1 MTSQRPPESESNQ
14 ESITITQK
22 IFSAIKQPRNQI
34 IALATLS
41 TMGVM
46 GYLGGKWILTQF
58 IPDRLEIEL
67 EKLLARDVNI
77 GEVNNFSFFHQ
88 LVVNDIKIAPTI
100 DDPSFI
106 NISAA
111 KIDLDLWS
119 LIFRQRLPINIIADD
134 VEGYAQLDTLIPPSE
149 EEKPLPNSFLLPS
162 LPITAEVNLR
172 LQDTLIKVTPNAET
186 QPVELD
192 SKGKLQL
199 IYDQDKQPLTY
210 NIETRLNQTSGF
222 ITLEGKTLLSNTE
235 SENKLDIRNLYL
247 PEITGLIPQLPLNI
261 QEGRVN
267 ANLKTQTASL
277 PEYLASDIRG
287 NIAIEDVKGKVIPSL
302 ISREETFV
310 NLPLMAKEFTAVTQ
324 LTITDSQSLII
335 DEARLNWGEIKA
347 SAKGG
352 VSLNNGYNLSA
363 SVNPFQLSKLFPLL
377 NIKSNLV
384 LDGLTAT
391 NVIVTGDINNPQIKG
406 NLRIKDGLVD
416 KVAIDTIDTQ
426 FTANL
431 DTVNVNAVKIKP
443 QAGGEI
449 VSQGILNINLSPTIF
464 EGKAFSVGKI
474 PLNFQFTANLLPTAI
489 LEKYNISPLGI
500 NLGNL
505 SARGNLTGD
514 LDNPLGKVAFS
525 LPNIEGDSL
534 DNVSV
539 EGELLVNANQVEII
553 NTALI
558 TDNSQLNINGNGNWR
573 NDNWLVNVT
582 GNNFYLTPFVNQ
594 LCQNLT
600 VCVDSPIN
608 TNLPLDVASLDVNL
622 QGNFSNLNLA
632 NIDGK
637 GDIQLVV
644 NNQGN
649 LNLNTQLSNGDL
661 QIRGNGNQLS
671 LNSLLPSLSNS
682 VKLVRGDFQLSTNV
696 DDLLTANLNNFDN
709 LPSSL
714 NISADSQLIID
725 DGLVGAI
732 AEGTAT
738 LHASLDSSKTNINL
752 NVSQLPLNNIINNL
766 PAEITSS
773 QIRINLATTEL
784 YQLTQQPFN
793 SETITTLDSLTVNAD
808 IKGEFAGGLLSTEA
822 LIKDGILSLS
832 GEAENII
839 LSQLLPNLNNINLNN
854 IQAKNI
860 GGNFQLDASVSKL
873 IAVGKNYLNNQN
885 ISLASL
891 PSLDIKGNGRLNI
904 AGGEVKISGS
914 VRGNQWQSNID
925 TQSINIQE
933 IASQISLPF
942 LENNDSFNLASLGN
956 LNTSINLG
964 GNITDLSF
972 NNLSLPITIQPTNI
986 NIGENLLTLAGK
998 FVLVNP
1004 FTQPD
1009 INNLQL
1015 RVTTEADLA
1024 TFPLNSLLASLDE
1037 NSNSKGINY
1046 LPSEVNLNGIAKF
1059 NGVITA
1065 NNVLT
1070 NPLAFNLTGDLSLNE
1085 FAFNQ
1090 IVFESPL
1097 AGKVNV
1103 NPSEKITI
1111 NLTGKEDII
1120 ATSLIRKDLTL
1131 PNQVTIPFTPSSIT
1145 INQQDNFF
1153 LEGNLAENNQF
1164 MATVKNLSLESLALQ
1179 PVANYGI
1186 KGKLKGDFNTQLTLN
1201 LNDFTAE
1208 GNIAINNPA
1217 IGVVEGKE
1225 IKADFNYQN
1234 NIAQLNQGRLSFAN
1248 TEYDLSG
1255 KVNLVTQEIEGKV
1268 NLQGEME
1275 DIFSTLRITDVASVS
1290 ALWQQLQNQD
1300 TFSSANNI
1308 PSQSLGNS
1316 DDSIKTQVNLL
1327 TQVDKQIQALARKV
1341 ESGSIPNDLDIRGK
1355 YQGEILVAGKLTNP
1369 EIQLDFEGN
1378 KWQWLPQQNYPVIL
1392 DSLGLVMKQTQ
1403 AIPIPK
1409 LAINANFANNNLT
1422 LKPFLLNIGGGE
1434 IAFAGNLSLDSQE
1447 GEFKVANFPVDFIT
1461 DIIPSPL
1468 DVDGLINVNGKI
1480 TGNLLNP
1487 SIVGNF
1493 ALNNATVEGS
1503 ILASQILADFEYQD
1517 HTLNVESS
1525 QPEYLQFKAILP
1537 YYPLMELD
1545 KPAFI
1550 SLNLRPESRSLVKGL
1565 TQGKIDLVDG
1575 NFQGNLE
1582 ITTASLNQLLNN
1594 FNLEDIAVKGNLN
1607 FENTHVKTA
1616 FINESIF
1623 LTGNLN
1629 LQENRVINADNLLAK
1644 VNQTEV
1650 NINGNLPV
1658 FKDNK
1663 NKEDNLIV
1671 NIPQQ
1676 SLNLEGLYSG
1686 NINANIEIN
1695 GTAFYPQIG
1704 GYLALN
1710 NGNFTIPSQE
1720 RLASFNNR
1728 NNSNLI
1734 TTNWLNNNPSNNN
1747 SIIQPNLDNFQLK
1760 LVNSQLAQWGLYR
1773 FLFEGDMAINGSP
1786 FDVENLRANGTV
1798 NIRRGQIYI
1807 GGANPL
1813 PNAVSGFS
1821 FGDTTFFLSPTNRN
1835 QIVFDPNDSILNPRI
1850 DIEVQANIVD
1860 YSRQLPVTGTN
1871 EISEPIVRGG
1881 RGDNI
1886 QVTMNIDG
1894 ELGQLLPV
1902 LSNQVNQF
1910 CYLPVS
1916 EKVIGDEAMS
1926 AERLNQVTR
1935 CVNISALN
1943 QEGANFNLLNSPIVS
1958 LSSIPS
1964 RSEGELIN
1972 LIVGGQLIE
1981 IATQL
1986 QNLSGEQLFENG
1998 LVQFFLVPIANNV
2011 SFGVN
2016 ERVSTWGK
2024 PLGMKDLRIF
2034 PLIEGVYEVQDK
2046 SSVSVSYDYIYGEFK
2061 VRYQM
2066 QF

>member
-1 MTSQRPPESESNQ
+1 MTSQRPPESDSNQ
-14 ESITITQK
+14 EPTTITQK
-22 IFSAIKQPRNQI
+22 VFSVIKQPRNQI

-41 TMGVM
+41 TMGVI
-46 GYLGGKWILTQF
+46 GYFGGKWVLTQF
-58 IPDRLEIEL
+58 IPDRLETEL
-67 EKLLARDVNI
+67 EKQLARDVNI
-77 GEVNNFSFFHQ
+77 GEINNFSFFHQ

-100 DDPSFI
+100 NDPSFI

-119 LIFRQRLPINIIADD
+119 LIFRQRLPIHIIADD

-162 LPITAEVNLR
+162 LPITVEVNLR
-172 LQDTLIKVTPNAET
+172 LQDTVIKVTPNGQT
-186 QPVELD
+186 QPVELN
-192 SKGKLQL
+192 SRGKLQL
-199 IYDQDKQPLTY
+199 IYDQETQPLTY
-210 NIETRLNQTSGF
+210 NIETRLNNSSGL
-222 ITLEGKTLLSNTE
+222 ITIKGKTLLSNTQ

-247 PEITGLIPQLPLNI
+247 PEVTGLIPQLPLNL

-277 PEYLASDIRG
+277 PEYLTSDIQG
-287 NIAIEDVKGKVIPSL
+287 NIKIEDVRGKVIPSL
-302 ISREETFV
+302 ISKEETFV
-310 NLPLMAKEFTAVTQ
+310 NLPLMAKEFTANTQ
-324 LTITDSQSLII
+324 LIITDSQTLII
-335 DEARLNWGEIKA
+335 DKARLNWEEIKA
-347 SAKGG
+347 VAQGE
-352 VSLNNGYNLSA
+352 VNLNNGYNLSA
-363 SVNPFQLSKLFPLL
+363 SINPLQLSKLFPLL

-391 NVIVTGDINNPQIKG
+391 NVTVTGDIDNPQVKG
-406 NLRIKDGLVD
+406 NLSIKNGLVD
-416 KVAIDTIDTQ
+416 KVAIDTIDTE

-431 DTVNVNAVKIKP
+431 DTLNVNAVKIQP

-449 VSQGILNINLSPTIF
+449 VSQGLLNINLRPTIF

-505 SARGNLTGD
+505 SARGNLTGN

-534 DNVSV
+534 NNVSV
-539 EGELLVNANQVEII
+539 EGELLVNANQVEIV

-558 TDNSQLNINGNGNWR
+558 TDNSQLNVNGNGNWR
-573 NDNWLVNVT
+573 NDTWLVNVT

-594 LCQNLT
+594 LCRNLT
-600 VCVDSPIN
+600 ACVDSPIN
-608 TNLPLDVASLDVNL
+608 TNFPLDVASLDVNL
-622 QGNFSNLNLA
+622 QGNLSNWNLN
-632 NIDGK
+632 NIDGR

-649 LNLNTQLSNGDL
+649 LNLDTRLSNGDL
-661 QIRGNGNQLS
+661 QITGNGNDVAF
-671 LNSLLPSLSNS
+671 NPLLPSLSNN
-682 VKLVRGDFQLSTNV
+682 VKLVGGDFQLSTNV
-696 DDLLTANLNNFDN
+696 DELLTASLNNFDN

-714 NISADSQLIID
+714 NLNADTQLMID
-725 DGLVGAI
+725 DGVVLANSVVN
-732 AEGTAT
+732 ENQTT
-738 LHASLDSSKTNINL
+738 INL
-752 NVSQLPLNNIINNL
+752 DVSQLPLNNIINNL
-766 PAEITSS
+766 PAQTQITSS
-773 QIRINLATTEL
+773 QIRINLATAEL
-784 YQLTQQPFN
+784 FQLTQQPFN
-793 SETITTLDSLTVNAD
+793 SDTITTLDSLTVNANVR
-808 IKGEFAGGLLSTEA
+808 GEFAGGKLSTEA
-822 LIKDGILSLS
+822 LVKNGILSLS
-832 GEAENII
+832 GETENIV
-839 LSQLLPNLNNINLNN
+839 LSQLLPNLNNIQAEN
-854 IQAKNI
+854 IR
-860 GGNFQLDASVSKL
+860 GNFQLNSQVSEL
-873 IAVGKNYLNNQN
+873 VTVGKNYLNNQS

-891 PSLDIKGNGRLNI
+891 PSLNINGNGRLNI
-904 AGGEVKISGS
+904 AGGEVAISGNL
-914 VRGNQWQSNID
+914 RKNQWQTNIN
-925 TQSINIQE
+925 TQNVNIEE
-933 IASQISLPF
+933 ITSQISLPF
-942 LENNDSFNLASLGN
+942 LENNNSFSLASLGN

-964 GNITDLSF
+964 GNLADLSF
-972 NNLSLPITIQPTNI
+972 DNLSLPITIQPTNI
-986 NIGENLLTLAGK
+986 NIGDNLVTLAGN
-998 FVLVNP
+998 FLLINP

-1009 INNLQL
+1009 INNLRLQI
-1015 RVTTEADLA
+1015 TTEADLA
-1024 TFPLNSLLASLDE
+1024 TLPLNSLLASLDE
-1037 NSNSKGINY
+1037 NRNKGINY

-1059 NGVITA
+1059 NGIITA

-1070 NPLAFNLTGDLSLNE
+1070 NPLGFNLTGDLSLNN

-1090 IVFESPL
+1090 IAFESSL

-1103 NPSEKITI
+1103 NPSEKIAV
-1111 NLTGKEDII
+1111 NLKGKEDII
-1120 ATSLIRKDLTL
+1120 AANLIRQDLTL
-1131 PNQVTIPFTPSSIT
+1131 PNQTTIPFTPSFIT

-1164 MATVKNLSLESLALQ
+1164 TATVKNLSLENLALQ

-1186 KGKLKGDFNTQLTLN
+1186 KGKLRGDFNTQLTLN
-1201 LNDFTAE
+1201 LNNFTAE
-1208 GNIAINNPA
+1208 GNITINNPA

-1234 NIAQLNQGRLSFAN
+1234 NIAQLNQGRLLFAN
-1248 TEYDLSG
+1248 TQYDLSG
-1255 KVNLVTQEIEGKV
+1255 KLNLVTQEIEGKV
-1268 NLQGEME
+1268 NLQGQME

-1300 TFSSANNI
+1300 TFSSAENI

-1341 ESGSIPNDLDIRGK
+1341 ESGGIPNDLDIRGK
-1355 YQGEILVAGKLTNP
+1355 YQGEILIAGELTNP
-1369 EIQLDFEGN
+1369 DIQLDFEGN
-1378 KWQWLPQQNYPVIL
+1378 QWQWLPQQNYPVIL

-1403 AIPIPK
+1403 AIAIPK
-1409 LAINANFANNNLT
+1409 LAINANFVNNNLT
-1422 LKPFLLNIGGGE
+1422 LKPFLLNIGGSE
-1434 IAFAGNLSLDSQE
+1434 VSFAGNLSLDSQE
-1447 GEFKVANFPVDFIT
+1447 GEFKIANLPVDFIT

-1468 DVDGLINVNGKI
+1468 DVDGLINVSGKI
-1480 TGNLLNP
+1480 AGNLLNP
-1487 SIVGNF
+1487 SIIGNF
-1493 ALNNATVEGS
+1493 ALNNAAVEGS
-1503 ILASQILADFEYQD
+1503 ILANQILADFQYQNY
-1517 HTLNVESS
+1517 TLNVESS

-1550 SLNLRPESRSLVKGL
+1550 SLNLRPESRGLVKGL

-1575 NFQGNLE
+1575 DFQGNLE
-1582 ITTASLNQLLNN
+1582 ITTASLNQLVNN
-1594 FNLEDIAVKGNLN
+1594 FNFENIAVKGNLN
-1607 FENTHVKTA
+1607 FENAQIKTSL
-1616 FINESIF
+1616 IDESIF
-1623 LTGNLN
+1623 LTGNIN

-1658 FKDNK
+1658 FNS
-1663 NKEDNLIV
+1663 NNIQSDNLTV

-1686 NINANIEIN
+1686 NIDANIEIN
-1695 GTAFYPQIG
+1695 GTAFYPQIA

-1720 RLASFNNR
+1720 RLSSFNNN
-1728 NNSNLI
+1728 NNSGLI
-1734 TTNWLNNNPSNNN
+1734 VSNWLNNNPSSNGSNG
-1747 SIIQPNLDNFQLK
+1747 IIQPNLDNFQLK
-1760 LVNSQLAQWGLYR
+1760 LVNSQLAQWGFYR
-1773 FLFEGDMAINGSP
+1773 FLFEGDVEVNGNP
-1786 FDVENLRANGTV
+1786 LNFENLRANGVV
-1798 NIRRGQIYI
+1798 NVRRGNIYI

-1813 PNAVSGFS
+1813 PDAVSGVG
-1821 FGDTTFFLSPTNRN
+1821 FGDTTFFLSRTNENR
-1835 QIVFDPNDSILNPRI
+1835 IVFDPNDSILNPSI
-1850 DIEVQANIVD
+1850 DIEVQADIVD
-1860 YSRQLPVTGTN
+1860 YSRQLPVTGSN
-1871 EISEPIVRGG
+1871 EIAEPIVRGG

-1886 QVTMNIDG
+1886 QVVLNIDG
-1894 ELGQLLPV
+1894 GLGQLLPV
-1902 LSNQVNQF
+1902 LSSQVNQF
-1910 CYLPVS
+1910 CYLPTS
-1916 EKVIGDEAMS
+1916 ETIIGDKIS
-1926 AERLNQVTR
+1926 SERLKEVET
-1935 CVNISALN
+1935 CVNLAVLN
-1943 QEGANFNLLNSPIVS
+1943 QQGANFNLFNSPIVS
-1958 LSSIPS
+1958 LSSTPN

-1972 LIVGGQLIE
+1972 LIVGGQLIN
-1981 IATQL
+1981 IADQL

-1998 LVQFFLVPIANNV
+1998 LIQFFLVPIANNL
-2011 SFGVN
+2011 SFVVN

-2034 PLIEGVYEVQDK
+2034 PLVEGVYEVQDK

>member
-1 MTSQRPPESESNQ
+1 MTSQRPPESDSNQ
-14 ESITITQK
+14 ESTTITQK
-22 IFSAIKQPRNQI
+22 VFSVIKQPRTQM
-34 IALATLS
+34 IALATLG
-41 TMGVM
+41 TMGVI
-46 GYLGGKWILTQF
+46 GYFGGKWVLTQF
-58 IPDRLEIEL
+58 IPDRLETEL
-67 EKLLARDVNI
+67 EKQLARDVNI
-77 GEVNNFSFFHQ
+77 GEINNFSFFHQ

-100 DDPSFI
+100 NDPSFI

-119 LIFRQRLPINIIADD
+119 LILRQRLPIHIIADD

-149 EEKPLPNSFLLPS
+149 EEKPLPNSFLLPT

-172 LQDTLIKVTPNAET
+172 LQDTVIKVTPNAET

-192 SKGKLQL
+192 SRGKLQL
-199 IYDQDKQPLTY
+199 IYDQETQPLTY
-210 NIETRLNQTSGF
+210 NIETRLNNSSGL
-222 ITLEGKTLLSNTE
+222 ITIKGKTLLSNTQ

-247 PEITGLIPQLPLNI
+247 PEVTGLIPQLPLNL

-277 PEYLASDIRG
+277 PEYLTSDIQG
-287 NIAIEDVKGKVIPSL
+287 NVKIEDVRGKVIPSL
-302 ISREETFV
+302 ISKEETFV
-310 NLPLMAKEFTAVTQ
+310 NLPLMAKEFTANTQ
-324 LTITDSQSLII
+324 LTITDSQTLII
-335 DEARLNWGEIKA
+335 DKARLNWEEIKA
-347 SAKGG
+347 VAQGE
-352 VSLNNGYNLSA
+352 VNLNNGYNLSA
-363 SVNPFQLSKLFPLL
+363 SINPLQLSKLFPLL

-391 NVIVTGDINNPQIKG
+391 NVTVTGDIDNPQVKGYLNIK
-406 NLRIKDGLVD
+406 NGLVD
-416 KVAIDTIDTQ
+416 KVVIDTIDTE

-431 DTVNVNAVKIKP
+431 DTLNVNAVKIQP

-449 VSQGILNINLSPTIF
+449 VSQGSLNINLRPTIF
-464 EGKAFSVGKI
+464 EGKAFSLGKI

-505 SARGNLTGD
+505 SAKGNLTGN
-514 LDNPLGKVAFS
+514 LDNPLGKLAFF

-539 EGELLVNANQVEII
+539 KGELLVNANQVEII

-558 TDNSQLNINGNGNWR
+558 TDNSQLNVNGNGNWR
-573 NDNWLVNVT
+573 KDNWLVNVT

-600 VCVDSPIN
+600 ACVNSPIN
-608 TNLPLDVASLDVNL
+608 TNLPLDVVNLDVNL
-622 QGNFSNLNLA
+622 QGNFSNLNPN
-632 NIDGK
+632 NINGR
-637 GDIQLVV
+637 GNIQLVV

-649 LNLNTQLSNGDL
+649 LNLDTRLSNGDL
-661 QIRGNGNQLS
+661 QITGNGNDVAF
-671 LNSLLPSLSNS
+671 NPLLPSLSNN
-682 VKLVRGDFQLSTNV
+682 VKLVRGDFQLSTNI
-696 DDLLTANLNNFDN
+696 DELLTANQNNFN
-709 LPSSL
+709 KLASGL
-714 NISADSQLIID
+714 NINADTQLIID
-725 DGLVGAI
+725 DGVVLANSVVN
-732 AEGTAT
+732 ENQT
-738 LHASLDSSKTNINL
+738 KINL
-752 NVSQLPLNNIINNL
+752 DVSQLPLNNIINNL
-766 PAEITSS
+766 PAQITSS
-773 QIRINLATTEL
+773 QIRINLATAEL
-784 YQLTQQPFN
+784 FQLTQQSFN
-793 SETITTLDSLTVNAD
+793 SDTITTLDSLTVNAD
-808 IKGEFAGGLLSTEA
+808 VRGEFAGGRLSTEA
-822 LIKDGILSLS
+822 IVKDGILSLS
-832 GEAENII
+832 GETENIV
-839 LSQLLPNLNNINLNN
+839 LSQLLPNLNNIQAEN
-854 IQAKNI
+854 IR
-860 GGNFQLDASVSKL
+860 GNFQLNSQVSEL
-873 IAVGKNYLNNQN
+873 ITFGKNYLNNQT
-885 ISLASL
+885 ISLTSL
-891 PSLDIKGNGRLNI
+891 PSLDIRGNGILDI
-904 AGGEVKISGS
+904 AGGEVKISGNL
-914 VRGNQWQSNID
+914 RGNQWQTNIN
-925 TQSINIQE
+925 TQNLNIEE
-933 IASQISLPF
+933 ITSQISLPF
-942 LENNDSFNLASLGN
+942 LENNNSFSLASLGN

-964 GNITDLSF
+964 GNLADLSF
-972 NNLSLPITIQPTNI
+972 DNLSLPITIQPTNI
-986 NIGENLLTLAGK
+986 NIGDNLVTLAGN
-998 FVLVNP
+998 FLLINP

-1015 RVTTEADLA
+1015 QLTTEADLA
-1024 TFPLNSLLASLDE
+1024 TLPLNSLLTSLDN
-1037 NSNSKGINY
+1037 NSQGIKY
-1046 LPSEVNLNGIAKF
+1046 IPSEVNLNGIAKF
-1059 NGVITA
+1059 NGIITA

-1070 NPLAFNLTGDLSLNE
+1070 NPLGFNLTGDLSLNN

-1090 IVFESPL
+1090 IAFESSL

-1103 NPSEKITI
+1103 NPLEKIAV
-1111 NLTGKEDII
+1111 NLKGKEDII
-1120 ATSLIRKDLTL
+1120 ATNLIRKDLTL
-1131 PNQVTIPFTPSSIT
+1131 PNQITIPFTPSSIT
-1145 INQQDNFF
+1145 INQKDRFF

-1164 MATVKNLSLESLALQ
+1164 IATVKNLSLENLALQ

-1208 GNIAINNPA
+1208 GDITINNPA

-1234 NIAQLNQGRLSFAN
+1234 NIAQLNQGRLLFAN
-1248 TEYDLSG
+1248 TQYDLSG
-1255 KVNLVTQEIEGKV
+1255 KLNLVTQEIEGNV
-1268 NLQGEME
+1268 NLRGEME

-1355 YQGEILVAGKLTNP
+1355 YQGEILIAGKLTNP
-1369 EIQLDFEGN
+1369 DIQLDFEGN
-1378 KWQWLPQQNYPVIL
+1378 QWQWLPQQNYPVIL

-1403 AIPIPK
+1403 AIAIPK
-1409 LAINANFANNNLT
+1409 LAINANFVNNNLT
-1422 LKPFLLNIGGGE
+1422 LKPFLLNIGGSE
-1434 IAFAGNLSLDSQE
+1434 VSFAGNLSLDSQE
-1447 GEFKVANFPVDFIT
+1447 GEFKIANLPVDFIT

-1480 TGNLLNP
+1480 AGNLLNP
-1487 SIVGNF
+1487 SIIGNF
-1493 ALNNATVEGS
+1493 ALNNAAVEGS
-1503 ILASQILADFEYQD
+1503 ILANQILADFQYQNY
-1517 HTLNVESS
+1517 TLNVESS

-1545 KPAFI
+1545 KPALI
-1550 SLNLRPESRSLVKGL
+1550 SLNLRPESRGLVKGL

-1575 NFQGNLE
+1575 DFQGNLE
-1582 ITTASLNQLLNN
+1582 ITTASLNQLVNN
-1594 FNLEDIAVKGNLN
+1594 FNFENIAVKGNLN
-1607 FENTHVKTA
+1607 FENTQIKTSL
-1616 FINESIF
+1616 IDESIF
-1623 LTGNLN
+1623 LTGNIN
-1629 LQENRVINADNLLAK
+1629 LRENRVINADNLLAK

-1650 NINGNLPV
+1650 NISGNLPV
-1658 FKDNK
+1658 FNSNNIQD
-1663 NKEDNLIV
+1663 DNLTV

-1686 NINANIEIN
+1686 NIDANIEIN
-1695 GTAFYPQIG
+1695 GTAFYPQIA

-1720 RLASFNNR
+1720 RLSSFNN
-1728 NNSNLI
+1728 NKNSGLI
-1734 TTNWLNNNPSNNN
+1734 ASNWLNNNPSNNR
-1747 SIIQPNLDNFQLK
+1747 SSGIIQPNLDNFQLK
-1760 LVNSQLAQWGLYR
+1760 LVNSQLAQWGFYR
-1773 FLFEGDMAINGSP
+1773 FLFDGDVDVNGNP
-1786 FDVENLRANGTV
+1786 LDFENLRANGAINV
-1798 NIRRGQIYI
+1798 RRGTIYI

-1813 PNAVSGFS
+1813 PNAVSGVG
-1821 FGDTTFFLSPTNRN
+1821 FGDTTFFLSRTNENR
-1835 QIVFDPNDSILNPRI
+1835 IVFNPNDSILNPSI
-1850 DIEVQANIVD
+1850 DIEVQADIVD
-1860 YSRQLPVTGTN
+1860 YSRQLPVTGSN
-1871 EISEPIVRGG
+1871 EIAEPIVRGG

-1886 QVTMNIDG
+1886 QVVLNIDG

-1902 LSNQVNQF
+1902 LSSQVNQF
-1910 CYLPVS
+1910 CYLPTS
-1916 EKVIGDEAMS
+1916 ETIIGDKIS
-1926 AERLNQVTR
+1926 SERLKEVET
-1935 CVNISALN
+1935 CVNLAVLN
-1943 QEGANFNLLNSPIVS
+1943 QQGANFNLFNSPIVS
-1958 LSSIPS
+1958 LSSTPN

-1972 LIVGGQLIE
+1972 LIVGGQLIN
-1981 IATQL
+1981 IADQL

-1998 LVQFFLVPIANNV
+1998 LVQFFLVPIANNL

-2034 PLIEGVYEVQDK
+2034 PLVEGVYEVQEK